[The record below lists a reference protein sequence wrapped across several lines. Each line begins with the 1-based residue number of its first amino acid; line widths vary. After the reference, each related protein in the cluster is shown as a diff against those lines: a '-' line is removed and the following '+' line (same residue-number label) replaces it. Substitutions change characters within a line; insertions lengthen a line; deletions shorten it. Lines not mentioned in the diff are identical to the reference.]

1 MDSHTFVHV
10 VSKWPAL
17 RLSNQCSFT
26 RVSNSYTYREVM
38 FFFSNKTG
46 YKKKKKGK
54 SGVFLSLLLFPF
66 KGGISEIMTFRLT
79 LKSLAILRLMVN
91 FLPHMIR

>member
-17 RLSNQCSFT
+17 GLSNQCSFT

-46 YKKKKKGK
+46 YNQKVEF
-54 SGVFLSLLLFPF
+54 SFPYFCSLL
-66 KGGISEIMTFRLT
+66 KGVSVR
-79 LKSLAILRLMVN
+79 
-91 FLPHMIR
+91 

>member
-46 YKKKKKGK
+46 YKKKKEKVEF
-54 SGVFLSLLLFPF
+54 SFPYFCSLL
-66 KGGISEIMTFRLT
+66 KGVSVR
-79 LKSLAILRLMVN
+79 
-91 FLPHMIR
+91 

>member
-38 FFFSNKTG
+38 FFFQIKLVII
-46 YKKKKKGK
+46 KKW
-54 SGVFLSLLLFPF
+54 SFPF
-66 KGGISEIMTFRLT
+66 PTFFKFLHLTTTFLGG
-79 LKSLAILRLMVN
+79 
-91 FLPHMIR
+91 

>member
-38 FFFSNKTG
+38 FFFFQIKLVI
-46 YKKKKKGK
+46 KKKKEKVEF
-54 SGVFLSLLLFPF
+54 SFPYFCSLL
-66 KGGISEIMTFRLT
+66 KGVSVR
-79 LKSLAILRLMVN
+79 
-91 FLPHMIR
+91 